1 MTLIKNNR
9 RRSWP
14 VSDGDDKD
22 AGDEDE
28 GNQPELLDED
38 EQARLIAELRRQG
51 EEQSRS
57 TRVRWLVG

>member
-1 MTLIKNNR
+1 M
-9 RRSWP
+9 P
-14 VSDGDDKD
+14 DGDDED

-38 EQARLIAELRRQG
+38 EQARLIAELRRKG

-57 TRVRWLVG
+57 TRVR